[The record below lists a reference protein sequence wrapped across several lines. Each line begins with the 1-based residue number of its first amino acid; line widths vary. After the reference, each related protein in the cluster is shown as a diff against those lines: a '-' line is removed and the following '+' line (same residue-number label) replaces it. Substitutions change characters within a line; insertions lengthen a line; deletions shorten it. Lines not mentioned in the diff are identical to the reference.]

1 MKNIKDIT
9 ISIFAIIGFVAII
22 SGFTNQAE
30 QSTQPTY
37 GIPESH
43 VFEIFRASDLT
54 VFKLNKITGDV
65 TGYYLSGGGK
75 GTYKIYDS
83 PKQVGE

>member
-37 GIPESH
+37 GTPESH
-43 VFEIFRASDLT
+43 ETNSPYSCNFCYLFYDTCKSLHSASEI
-54 VFKLNKITGDV
+54 
-65 TGYYLSGGGK
+65 
-75 GTYKIYDS
+75 IYNY
-83 PKQVGE
+83 

>member
-1 MKNIKDIT
+1 MKKLLLLLLIVPM
-9 ISIFAIIGFVAII
+9 ISFGQYGQQPIQVEL
-22 SGFTNQAE
+22 SGQR
-30 QSTQPTY
+30 PTY
-37 GIPESH
+37 VIPESH